1 MRSLLQPIQPATL
14 AAAKLPRP
22 TPASDDLRGRSPVAI
37 RPANVASPARP
48 ACSGDPLRF
57 VGIDVGAE
65 TIKLVE
71 LVHDTAGLRLSR
83 YRIVE
88 HDKKPDERLQAL
100 LGEWNW
106 ESVASS
112 AVSGR
117 LGKSIRLPQVPAPQA
132 QARACRFLSGDQPT
146 TVVSIGSHGFSVLE
160 LRGGGVEVFRENS
173 RCSQGT
179 GNFLRQ
185 LVERFSM
192 TVEEASELAASTDGA
207 APLSGRC
214 PVILKSD
221 MTHLAN
227 KGEDRARIL
236 AGLFD
241 AVAENVLVL
250 LKPDV
255 SPPRVALIGGVSRA
269 PRIQRAIGAFAV
281 ARDMTLLPLPDDAGL
296 YFEALGC
303 ALIAAE
309 RGSDRPLPSLAS
321 LIVPQPEIQLERL
334 PPLAD
339 SLPRVHRLTR
349 RPTAQTEQSCGAL
362 VLGFDIGS
370 TGSKAVAIDAGT
382 CDLQWEDYRD
392 TLGNPVGAAQA
403 LLDRFQHGPA
413 GGRPVLAIG
422 VTGSGREIVGSLLAT
437 CYGKEAVCVLNE
449 IAAHATGAVHFDPR
463 VDTIF
468 EIGGQD
474 AKYSRLVDGRVI
486 DCAMNEACSAGT
498 GSFIEEQGRKFSGIR
513 DVVHLGQEALAAREG
528 VSLGQHC
535 SVFMAEIIDTAVA
548 AGVDQRTIIAGLYD
562 SIIQNYLHRVK
573 GNRTVGKVIFCQ
585 GMPFSSDAL
594 AAAVARQTG
603 SDVIIPPSPGTVGA
617 LGIALLAHREL
628 PLTELHPLDLPR
640 FLTARVGAKDTFACK
655 ATTGCGAPGNRC
667 RIERLQ
673 TLVADRRQV
682 FTWGGGCAL
691 HDKGTRRTKLPDLA
705 PDPFREREELIQRLM
720 SGLSPRRSAGT
731 NARRTVALSD
741 EFMLK
746 GLFPFFA
753 TFLHELGLNLRF
765 VGGCDHATLKRGI
778 QDCNVPFC
786 APMQQFHGLAS
797 RMAETGADYLFLP
810 MIRSLPRVDGEPHA
824 VTCPIAQACP
834 DLLRWDLKE
843 TDTHRVLSPVIDLG
857 AGNLESA
864 EFLTGCERLA
874 AEAGCPG
881 SHWKRAHR
889 QASEAQKHFEDACA
903 EIGRWALDFCTARG
917 TVPVVVLGRP
927 YTIYNTVLNSNVP
940 AILREQGAIGIPIDC
955 YPVAGDVPAFKDMYW
970 SHGQRILRAAHQI
983 RRTRGIY
990 SLYCSNY
997 SCGPDSFNLHF
1008 FAAIMEGKPF
1018 AIIETDGHS
1027 GDAGTKTRVEAFLHC
1042 VRMDLQPT
1050 TAATATRDFNCFERR
1065 PASLAEVLRR
1075 DETLLIPWIGPASQA
1090 VAAALQG
1097 LRIPAESLPVPDAES
1112 LRHGRRHTSGKEC
1125 LPMCLTLGNLLK
1137 RLERERSTDRRFAL
1151 LMTTTNGPCREG
1163 CYNLLN
1169 QITLERL
1176 GWADRVRI
1184 WSPADTG
1191 YFDDFPGGL
1200 SALIFTAMTAS
1211 DLLDGALHDVRPV
1224 EGQRRAAQEVYDR
1237 VFARLLREIQ
1247 VVAAGDLSLP
1257 GALWQVATGRLF
1269 GIRRLLAGAAA
1280 EFARVRTARAMP
1292 TVLVVGEV
1300 YVRCDA
1306 FANNGIVDQLE
1317 SRGLR
1322 ARVAPLGE
1330 WIEYSDLSA
1339 RSSSRGFDF
1348 AARLSSA
1355 VQRRIRDLCHTAV
1368 ARALG
1373 WPARPEVRHSLE
1385 AAAPYLRTALDGES
1399 ILTIGGPVD
1408 DWRRGRID
1416 AVLSVGPLECMPNK
1430 IAEAQLFHAA
1440 EKEGLLSLTLPL
1452 NGDPADAGA
1461 LDNFAFAV
1469 HSRFAAGRLHSG
1481 NPMERINRL
1490 DTRVP
1495 APRRGCAAPG
1505 AAGRP
1510 ASFHASRE

>member
-1 MRSLLQPIQPATL
+1 MTRRSATCPPAV
-14 AAAKLPRP
+14 
-22 TPASDDLRGRSPVAI
+22 RSGS
-37 RPANVASPARP
+37 RQNSR
-48 ACSGDPLRF
+48 RF
-57 VGIDVGAE
+57 LGIDVGAE

-71 LVHDTAGLRLSR
+71 LIHDAGALRWSR
-83 YRIVE
+83 RCVIE
-88 HDKKPDERLQAL
+88 HDKKPAERLRAL
-100 LGEWNW
+100 LRDWDW
-106 ESVASS
+106 EFVAAA

-117 LGKSIRLPQVPAPQA
+117 LGKSVRLPQVPTPQA
-132 QARACRFLSGDQPT
+132 QARACRHLAGDGPA

-160 LRGGGVEVFRENS
+160 LRAGGVEVFRENS

-185 LVERFSM
+185 LVERFSL
-192 TVEEASELAASTDGA
+192 TIEQASELAAATDGA

-227 KGEDRARIL
+227 KGEDRAHIL

-255 SPPRVALIGGVSRA
+255 SPPRLLLIGGVSRA
-269 PRIQRAIGAFAV
+269 PRIQRAIGAFAT
-281 ARDMTLLPLPDDAGL
+281 AHDLALLPLPDDAGL

-309 RGSDRPLPSLAS
+309 RGATGPLPSLED
-321 LIVPQPEIQLERL
+321 LIGLQPETQLERL
-334 PPLAD
+334 PPLAA
-339 SLPRVHRLTR
+339 SLAKVHRLTR
-349 RPTAQTEQSCGAL
+349 QPVAPAEQPRGPL
-362 VLGFDIGS
+362 ILGFDIGS
-370 TGSKAVAIDAGT
+370 TGSKAVALDAGT
-382 CDLQWEDYRD
+382 RDLQWEDYRD
-392 TLGNPVGAAQA
+392 TLGDPVGAAQA
-403 LLDRFQHGPA
+403 LLEQFQHGPA
-413 GGRPVLAIG
+413 GGRPVLAVG
-422 VTGSGREIVGSLLAT
+422 VTGSGREIVGSLLVL

-449 IAAHATGAVHFDPR
+449 IAAHAAGAVHYDPR

-474 AKYSRLVDGRVI
+474 AKYSRLADGRVV

-498 GSFIEEQGRKFSGIR
+498 GSFIAEQGRKFAGIR
-513 DVVHLGQEALAAREG
+513 DVVQLGQEALAAREG

-535 SVFMAEIIDTAVA
+535 SVFMAEVIDSAVA

-562 SIIQNYLHRVK
+562 SIIQNYLNRVK

-603 SDVIIPPSPGTVGA
+603 SDVIVPPSPGTVGA

-628 PLTELHPLDLPR
+628 PLTALRPLDPAR
-640 FLTARVGAKDTFACK
+640 FLMARVGAKDTFACK

-673 TLVADRRQV
+673 TVVADRRQV

-691 HDKGTRRTKLPDLA
+691 HDKGTRRKKLPDLA
-705 PDPFREREELIQRLM
+705 PDPFREREQLIRQLTA
-720 SGLSPRRSAGT
+720 GLSSDQADDT
-731 NARRTVALSD
+731 AARGRTVALSD

-753 TFLHELGLNLRF
+753 TFLHELGLTLRF
-765 VGGCDHATLKRGI
+765 VGGCDHAALKRGI

-786 APMQQFHGLAS
+786 APMQQYHGLVS
-797 RMAETGADYLFLP
+797 RMAETGADRLFLP
-810 MIRSLPRVDGEPHA
+810 MIRSLPRVDGEPFA
-824 VTCPIAQACP
+824 GTCPIAQASP

-843 TDTHRVLSPVIDLG
+843 TATDRVLSPVIDVG
-857 AGNLESA
+857 AENLESA
-864 EFLTGCERLA
+864 EFLAGCEQLA
-874 AEAGCPG
+874 AQAGCSG
-881 SHWKRAHR
+881 GDWKLAHR
-889 QASEAQKHFEDACA
+889 RGAAAQTQFEHACA
-903 EIGRWALDFCTARG
+903 EIGRRTLEFCQAQG
-917 TVPVVVLGRP
+917 IVPVVVVGRP

-940 AILREQGAIGIPIDC
+940 AILREQGAIGIPLDC
-955 YPVAGDVPAFKDMYW
+955 YPVDDAVPAFHDMYW

-983 RRTRGIY
+983 RRTRGVY

-1008 FAAIMEGKPF
+1008 FADLMEGKPF

-1042 VRMDLQPT
+1042 VRLDLQ
-1050 TAATATRDFNCFERR
+1050 AATAGSPARDFHRVERQSM
-1065 PASLAEVLRR
+1065 ALAEIIRQS
-1075 DETLLIPWIGPASQA
+1075 ETMLIPWIGPSSQA

-1097 LRIPAESLPVPDAES
+1097 LGLPAECMPMPDAES
-1112 LRHGRRHTSGKEC
+1112 LHLGRRHTSGKEC
-1125 LPMCLTLGNLLK
+1125 LPLCLTLGNLLK
-1137 RLERERSTDRRFAL
+1137 RLERERGTDRRFAL

-1169 QITLERL
+1169 QLTLERL

-1191 YFDDFPGGL
+1191 YFDELPSGL
-1200 SALIFTAMTAS
+1200 SPLVFAAMVAA
-1211 DLLDGALHDVRPV
+1211 DLLQGALHDVRPV
-1224 EGQRRAAQEVYDR
+1224 EIRPGAAHEIYDR
-1237 VFARLLREIQ
+1237 HLARLLREIQ
-1247 VVAAGDLSLP
+1247 TTAAGDLSLP
-1257 GALWQVATGRLF
+1257 SALWQIATGRLF
-1269 GIRRLLAGAAA
+1269 GLRRLLADAAA
-1280 EFARVRTARAMP
+1280 EFARVRTARALP

-1306 FANNGIVDQLE
+1306 FANNFIIEQLE

-1322 ARVAPLGE
+1322 ARLAPLNE
-1330 WIEYSDLSA
+1330 WLEYSDLSA
-1339 RSSSRGFDF
+1339 LSKAPGFHLGASLSSTVQQRIQDLLSTA
-1348 AARLSSA
+1348 AARPLE
-1355 VQRRIRDLCHTAV
+1355 
-1368 ARALG
+1368 
-1373 WPARPEVRHSLE
+1373 WPERSKVRHALE
-1385 AAAPYLRTALDGES
+1385 AGSAYLRADLEGEA

-1430 IAEAQLFHAA
+1430 IAEAQLFHVA

-1452 NGDPADAGA
+1452 NGDPADAGP

-1469 HSRFAAGRLHSG
+1469 HARFAGGR
-1481 NPMERINRL
+1481 
-1490 DTRVP
+1490 
-1495 APRRGCAAPG
+1495 AAAPATKRTG
-1505 AAGRP
+1505 PGNHPQGGFVLASADACSSVVGRSAGQQNRALGQGRSDTAP
-1510 ASFHASRE
+1510 LREDTGCSTRE